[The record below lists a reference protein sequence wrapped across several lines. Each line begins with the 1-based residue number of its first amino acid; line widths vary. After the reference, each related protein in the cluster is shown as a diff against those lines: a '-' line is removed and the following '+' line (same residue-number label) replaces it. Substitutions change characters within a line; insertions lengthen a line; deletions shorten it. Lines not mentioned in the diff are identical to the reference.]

1 MKISHKAAR
10 ILETSNDA
18 ATFVEQIVSR
28 FYDKAMEART
38 VLDEKGYDA
47 AWDDL
52 LKRYMPPYSDLGVP
66 YIGIEVALWKEEVVE
81 EVAAFPFGPNDDHV
95 DSTVM
100 ALLRFRQGG
109 FIALPTDEVDEV
121 EYSMP
126 MREGYY

>member
-1 MKISHKAAR
+1 MKISHKASQ
-10 ILETSNDA
+10 ILESSNDA

-38 VLDEKGYDA
+38 VLEEKGYDA

-81 EVAAFPFGPNDDHV
+81 EVDDADAYGTFANRV
-95 DSTVM
+95 CRSKK
-100 ALLRFRQGG
+100 ALEAVYTYADALRWMT
-109 FIALPTDEVDEV
+109 L
-121 EYSMP
+121 
-126 MREGYY
+126 